1 MSCGNSIRWKVH
13 NSINLELFVY
23 IFIIRFAIPC
33 INVLNLS
40 NKWSWI
46 HYIFYE
52 FLVHIFIKYSCCI
65 SVFSPIDNCSCY
77 FVYIIK
83 ISFWKRIF
91 LAVVLVSSV
100 EVYLSLLSFSHL
112 ETLSTTS
119 AYILCFLEIKSLI
132 IIVIDYGFAWTIIVE
147 RNLIACVISLN
158 SICYIKCF
166 N

>member
-1 MSCGNSIRWKVH
+1 MNFWYTYLLNILVAFRCFHRLIIV
-13 NSINLELFVY
+13 LVTLF
-23 IFIIRFAIPC
+23 I
-33 INVLNLS
+33 LL
-40 NKWSWI
+40 K
-46 HYIFYE
+46 
-52 FLVHIFIKYSCCI
+52 
-65 SVFSPIDNCSCY
+65 SVFGKE
-77 FVYIIK
+77 F
-83 ISFWKRIF
+83 F